1 MKADTISVLE
11 FLGGS
16 KRIFNIPVYQRNYS
30 WKEEQCKKLFDDILK
45 IKFQDKA
52 LHFIGTI
59 VYVDINASPSF
70 KEFIIIDGQQR
81 ITTILL
87 LLKAL
92 YDEAIDDN
100 FKEDLYNTYLI
111 NNGKKIE
118 EKHRIRLK
126 TVANDSKIFEKLILG
141 ENIEEIGKGSKIL
154 ENYKYFRKRIVESN
168 LSEEEINE
176 LIEKLTMVY
185 IMLDN
190 DKEDP
195 QLIFESLNSTG
206 LDLTHADLIRN
217 YLLMGH
223 SRERQEELYE
233 KYWKKIER
241 KISFSEITDFIR
253 DFLTMKNNTI
263 SNKNKIY
270 ETFKE
275 FFEKNIKDKI
285 KIEEFLIE
293 LDKYARYY
301 YWIKNF
307 NSDHLKL
314 NVAFEELEKLN
325 TSVINPF
332 LFYVLNKF
340 ENNEIDLEEV
350 INICQIIQTYIVRR
364 AVCNV
369 QTNALNKIFA
379 TLSKEVEN
387 NELSKNK
394 FSETVLFILLNKTS
408 TGRMPKDIEFKE
420 QLLVRDL
427 YSFKQSRY
435 ILRKLLSYGV
445 KENVETTNLTIEHIM
460 PQTLNSKWKVDLG
473 SKFNEIHEKNLHIL
487 GNLTLSGYNSEIS
500 NKSFSEKKEYYKN
513 SNIALNREIAN
524 YDTWNEESIKNRG
537 QELAELACK
546 IWLIPELSQEFS
558 NKITLLKEE
567 YDIFDEIDVTGTK
580 PIYIS
585 VKEEKFS
592 VKSWKE
598 FFIKLCNEI
607 CSLDEGKFF
616 KLTEHLDF
624 KGKEKRIIDNTDQ
637 KMRRAEKIRNNIFI
651 ETNLSA
657 NDILNYS
664 RLIIEKYNIENIEVS
679 FKIQQKVEYN

>member
-1 MKADTISVLE
+1 
-11 FLGGS
+11 
-16 KRIFNIPVYQRNYS
+16 
-30 WKEEQCKKLFDDILK
+30 
-45 IKFQDKA
+45 
-52 LHFIGTI
+52 
-59 VYVDINASPSF
+59 
-70 KEFIIIDGQQR
+70 
-81 ITTILL
+81 
-87 LLKAL
+87 
-92 YDEAIDDN
+92 
-100 FKEDLYNTYLI
+100 
-111 NNGKKIE
+111 
-118 EKHRIRLK
+118 
-126 TVANDSKIFEKLILG
+126 
-141 ENIEEIGKGSKIL
+141 
-154 ENYKYFRKRIVESN
+154 
-168 LSEEEINE
+168 
-176 LIEKLTMVY
+176 MVY

-546 IWLIPELSQEFS
+546 IWFIPELSQEFS

-585 VKEEKFS
+585 VKEEKFF